1 MTKKWTGARA
11 AGALAGIVALAAAS
25 AVASAQCADPVGDIT
40 GDGATDVVDVQ
51 CAVLSALY
59 SLAPELGG
67 ELLVCASGDPLAA
80 DVDCSA
86 AVDVVDVSVAIVA
99 ALGTV
104 LPEAI
109 DGDGDLCPDACQLS
123 TDPTD
128 PGAPFPEWAL
138 QDFQPASPG
147 FGQTY
152 GKDGLPEGVQVVA
165 LLASW

>member
-1 MTKKWTGARA
+1 MTKQWTRARA
-11 AGALAGIVALAAAS
+11 AGVVAAVATLAGASAAAS
-25 AVASAQCADPVGDIT
+25 AQCMDPIGDIT

-67 ELLVCASGDPLAA
+67 ALLVCASGDPLAA
-80 DVDCSA
+80 DVDCSM

-128 PGAPFPEWAL
+128 PGAPFPQWAL
-138 QDFQPASPG
+138 QDFQPESPG

-152 GKDGLPEGVQVVA
+152 GKDALPEGVQVVA